1 MQGQTT
7 DTWSLGASSV
17 WNGAG
22 VNNNGGRPH
31 GGGSIFFHREQSLKN
46 AQSKAAQKPLDTHS
60 RSVLTHGI
68 RLSPLAL
75 AVLAALAPSAQ
86 ATTYLWDSTTTY
98 PSGDPLTLNAG
109 DSLSVDNILGYR
121 ELVGQTL
128 TNNGVVNWNTT
139 DSLYLNGGSVIA
151 NHSAF
156 NLLAGM
162 TLLENGGN
170 NTSSPAAFNNY
181 GTFNNA
187 SSAAVDVNS
196 TQYFVFTNEANG
208 VITTTAGSTTNFNGN
223 GTTQLDDGSMLNGG
237 GAVNIN
243 DGATFNGAFKVASGT
258 TLELV
263 GGTIVGAGSTQT
275 PAGATLSGTLVWDQ
289 GTITGRWVNPSGSTW
304 NAITSGNGKI
314 MTAAAITNDGTVT
327 WNSTDSLYFNSGS
340 VIANHSTFK
349 LLAGMTLLENG
360 GNNTSSPAAFN
371 NYGTFDNA
379 GSAAVDVNSTQ
390 FFVFTNDANGV
401 ITTTAGGT
409 TNFNGN
415 GTTQFDNGSTFNGG
429 GVVNINDGATFNGAL
444 RVASGT
450 TLEFVGG
457 TIAGA
462 GSTQTPAGATLNGT
476 LVWDQGTITGTWVNP
491 AGSTWNAISSGSGKV
506 MSGAALANHGTVNW
520 SSNDALYFNSHSV
533 INNTGTFDVSGSTT
547 WLENSGNAGP
557 PTADF
562 NNNGGTVSTS
572 GAGTLTVATTCCMAF
587 NDKSGTINAAG
598 GSINFSGANNFFTNT
613 TFKGAGLVTVSGGGT
628 FSQNVDSVPGASAA
642 ADALQLTGGTLT
654 GNRAVIAA
662 GSEVNWVQG
671 TPTGTWTIASGGVLD
686 ATTSGSDKVM
696 SGAAITNDGTV
707 NWNSTDALYFNSG
720 SVITNNATFNLL
732 AGTTLLEDAGNNS
745 SHPAQFVNNGLLQQT
760 GTAANATTAITVTQ
774 YFQLVNSAAGTL
786 SSNATGGSTL
796 TLNGSG
802 AFTNSGTLQVG
813 SGDSLVVNTGAF
825 TNFSEST
832 LTGGTYSVS
841 GTLKIDNLGS
851 TGGEIVTDAANIILN
866 GASSSFLDG
875 GSNNALSN
883 LATIAAA
890 GSFGLLGGRN
900 FTTAGNFTNNGTLSV
915 GAGST
920 FAIPAADTLTN
931 FSGTTLTGGTYDV
944 TGTLK
949 FHGANIVTNAA
960 NVALT
965 GSAAEIENSSNSANA
980 LANFATNSAT
990 GSFSLLGG
998 LNFTTAGNFTNNGTL
1013 SVGSGSTFAVAS
1025 AGSLTN
1031 FSGTTLTGGTYD
1043 VTGTLKFAG
1052 ANIVTDAAKITLG
1065 APTAELENS
1074 TTSANALA
1082 NLATIAAASSF
1093 TLAGG
1098 ANFTTANTPFH
1109 NSGTLSVGAGST
1121 FDVTD
1126 KLTNFSAT
1134 TDTLTGGTYDVTGTL
1149 EDPGINIVT
1158 NAAKITLGGPAALIE
1173 NSTTSG
1179 NGLANLATNA
1189 STGKFSLAG
1198 NANFTTVGN
1207 FSTAGTVSIAAG
1219 STFTVG
1225 GPGVYTQTAG
1235 TTTDS
1240 GTLAAAGGVAL
1251 NAGALFGGGTI
1262 TGNLTSAGAVTITP
1276 GATAAK
1282 TGILT
1287 DTGTYTQNGGSLDI
1301 LIAGT
1306 TAGTKFD
1313 ALNATTANLG
1323 GTLNL
1328 TTKAGYTPT
1337 VGSTFKIVNFG
1348 TDNGTTFTTVTGTTI
1363 NSTEEYAVTYQPTD
1377 VLLTV
1382 ESTQAPAARNAD
1394 ALHIG
1399 SGSDRVEE
1407 GARLTAARSADT
1419 VRIGSDGV
1427 EEGAR
1432 LTAARSADTFHIGS
1446 AGVEEGARLTAA
1458 LSEFNAAYA
1467 DGRERVN
1474 APSAALSTHGERQR
1488 IRALELIK
1496 THR

>member
-1 MQGQTT
+1 
-7 DTWSLGASSV
+7 
-17 WNGAG
+17 
-22 VNNNGGRPH
+22 
-31 GGGSIFFHREQSLKN
+31 
-46 AQSKAAQKPLDTHS
+46 
-60 RSVLTHGI
+60 
-68 RLSPLAL
+68 
-75 AVLAALAPSAQ
+75 
-86 ATTYLWDSTTTY
+86 
-98 PSGDPLTLNAG
+98 
-109 DSLSVDNILGYR
+109 
-121 ELVGQTL
+121 
-128 TNNGVVNWNTT
+128 
-139 DSLYLNGGSVIA
+139 
-151 NHSAF
+151 
-156 NLLAGM
+156 
-162 TLLENGGN
+162 
-170 NTSSPAAFNNY
+170 
-181 GTFNNA
+181 
-187 SSAAVDVNS
+187 
-196 TQYFVFTNEANG
+196 
-208 VITTTAGSTTNFNGN
+208 
-223 GTTQLDDGSMLNGG
+223 
-237 GAVNIN
+237 
-243 DGATFNGAFKVASGT
+243 
-258 TLELV
+258 
-263 GGTIVGAGSTQT
+263 
-275 PAGATLSGTLVWDQ
+275 
-289 GTITGRWVNPSGSTW
+289 
-304 NAITSGNGKI
+304 
-314 MTAAAITNDGTVT
+314 
-327 WNSTDSLYFNSGS
+327 
-340 VIANHSTFK
+340 
-349 LLAGMTLLENG
+349 
-360 GNNTSSPAAFN
+360 
-371 NYGTFDNA
+371 
-379 GSAAVDVNSTQ
+379 
-390 FFVFTNDANGV
+390 
-401 ITTTAGGT
+401 
-409 TNFNGN
+409 
-415 GTTQFDNGSTFNGG
+415 
-429 GVVNINDGATFNGAL
+429 
-444 RVASGT
+444 
-450 TLEFVGG
+450 
-457 TIAGA
+457 
-462 GSTQTPAGATLNGT
+462 
-476 LVWDQGTITGTWVNP
+476 
-491 AGSTWNAISSGSGKV
+491 
-506 MSGAALANHGTVNW
+506 
-520 SSNDALYFNSHSV
+520 
-533 INNTGTFDVSGSTT
+533 
-547 WLENSGNAGP
+547 
-557 PTADF
+557 
-562 NNNGGTVSTS
+562 
-572 GAGTLTVATTCCMAF
+572 
-587 NDKSGTINAAG
+587 
-598 GSINFSGANNFFTNT
+598 
-613 TFKGAGLVTVSGGGT
+613 
-628 FSQNVDSVPGASAA
+628 
-642 ADALQLTGGTLT
+642 LT
-654 GNRAVIAA
+654 GNRAIIAA

-686 ATTSGSDKVM
+686 ATTSGSGKVM

-707 NWNSTDALYFNSG
+707 NWNSTDSLYFNSG

-786 SSNATGGSTL
+786 SSDATGGSTL

-900 FTTAGNFTNNGTLSV
+900 FTTAGNFTNDGTLSV

-920 FAIPAADTLTN
+920 FAVTGSLTN
-931 FSGTTLTGGTYDV
+931 FASSTLTGGTYDV

-1074 TTSANALA
+1074 TTSGNGLA
-1082 NLATIAAASSF
+1082 NLATIAGASSF
-1093 TLAGG
+1093 SLAGG

-1109 NSGTLSVGAGST
+1109 NNGTLSVGSGST
-1121 FDVTD
+1121 FAVTD

-1158 NAAKITLGGPAALIE
+1158 NAAKITLSGATALIE
-1173 NSTTSG
+1173 NSTTHG
-1179 NGLANLATNA
+1179 NGLANLAANA
-1189 STGKFSLAG
+1189 STGGFTLAG
-1198 NANFTTVGN
+1198 GANFTTVGS
-1207 FSTAGTVSIAAG
+1207 FSTAGTVSIGAG

-1225 GPGVYTQTAG
+1225 GAGVYTQTAG

-1240 GTLAAAGGVAL
+1240 GTLAASGGVAL

-1363 NSTEEYAVTYQPTD
+1363 NSTEEYTVTYQPTD

-1382 ESTQAPAARNAD
+1382 VNTPPAAHTAETQLIAAD
-1394 ALHIG
+1394 
-1399 SGSDRVEE
+1399 
-1407 GARLTAARSADT
+1407 GAGQRERL
-1419 VRIGSDGV
+1419 G
-1427 EEGAR
+1427 
-1432 LTAARSADTFHIGS
+1432 
-1446 AGVEEGARLTAA
+1446 AA
-1458 LSEFNAAYA
+1458 LAEFNAAY
-1467 DGRERVN
+1467 DIGGRQAVAIATNAAVSRARIAERIG
-1474 APSAALSTHGERQR
+1474 LLDR
-1488 IRALELIK
+1488 IRQG
-1496 THR
+1496 RR